1 MAGSECECSKAFFTH
16 LTPMRCWRD
25 LAHECAE
32 NGCPMW
38 MEGFDLPM
46 LGDDSGIGLN
56 ESRCAMVLKEKISL
70 YQGLL
75 EIMDFVEHTDGLIG
89 EELFSMMDDAPKKPP
104 RKVAHAHRDIF
115 QFATDTLQDTPPES
129 APADPPR
136 KKKRGKTKK

>member
-1 MAGSECECSKAFFTH
+1 MK
-16 LTPMRCWRD
+16 CWRD

-32 NGCPMW
+32 NDCPMW

-75 EIMDFVEHTDGLIG
+75 EIMDFFEHTDGLID
-89 EELFSMMDDAPKKPP
+89 EELFSMGEDAPRKPP
-104 RKVAHAHRDIF
+104 KKAAYENRDIF
-115 QFATDTLQDTPPES
+115 QVALNTPHDTLPGST
-129 APADPPR
+129 PADRPQ
-136 KKKRGKTKK
+136 KKKRGKTKQ